1 MSVLV
6 IQICQNLFFKKT
18 FKKSRRH
25 YKKNIK
31 SVFYIHTMLVVA
43 VMYQSAAAA
52 MTFDPCG
59 AYVYGRHLESSSDND
74 NDTTAGSRQ

>member
-1 MSVLV
+1 
-6 IQICQNLFFKKT
+6 
-18 FKKSRRH
+18 
-25 YKKNIK
+25 
-31 SVFYIHTMLVVA
+31 MLVVA
-43 VMYQSAAAA
+43 VMYQSAAAAA

>member
-1 MSVLV
+1 
-6 IQICQNLFFKKT
+6 
-18 FKKSRRH
+18 
-25 YKKNIK
+25 
-31 SVFYIHTMLVVA
+31 MLVVA
-43 VMYQSAAAA
+43 VMYQSAAA